1 MRRVLQLLRN
11 YCSAFLGLGP
21 ARHRRGR
28 FKDGRFGSFMAQN
41 NRPRNTDRHDAML
54 RGRKVVKS
62 LLKLAVLGGG
72 AWIVLESA
80 KALSVF

>member
-1 MRRVLQLLRN
+1 MLQLLRN
-11 YCSAFLGLGP
+11 YCSAFFGLGP
-21 ARHRRGR
+21 ARHGRGR
-28 FKDGRFGSFMAQN
+28 FRDGRFGSFMAQN

-54 RGRKVVKS
+54 RGRKFAKNV
-62 LLKLAVLGGG
+62 LKLTLLGGG